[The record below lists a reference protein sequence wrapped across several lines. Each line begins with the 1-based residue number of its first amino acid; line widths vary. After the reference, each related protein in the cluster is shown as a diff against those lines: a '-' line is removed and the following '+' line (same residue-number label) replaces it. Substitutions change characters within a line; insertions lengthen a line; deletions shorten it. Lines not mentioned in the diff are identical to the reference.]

1 MKGLLMRIRFQL
13 PSLPRAERVVAE
25 ALLENPEAISGLTL
39 AQLAKETGSSDASII
54 RFCRRMGFKGYT
66 DFKTA
71 FSCRKDLSDEDEEK
85 ENQDSM
91 MVILK

>member
-1 MKGLLMRIRFQL
+1 MKDLMMRIRFQL

-39 AQLAKETGSSDASII
+39 AQLAKETGSSDASVI

-66 DFKTA
+66 DFKNA
-71 FSCRKDLSDEDEEK
+71 FIYRREITEEDEEK
-85 ENQDSM
+85 ENQGSM
-91 MVILK
+91 MAIHR